1 MEALFDDAGL
11 YPFPNEAVFVPEV
24 LGNLEQFWRREDDL
38 PPLLK
43 IGLVRD
49 TGDWESRLA
58 FFPRGVAAVSIE
70 AAATARRILHL
81 RPYSAP
87 ARETPYRGHRAFR
100 ARRRIPAFAEMTSE

>member
-1 MEALFDDAGL
+1 ML
-11 YPFPNEAVFVPEV
+11 YLSHCF
-24 LGNLEQFWRREDDL
+24 RRYRQTYYDL
-38 PPLLK
+38 LQS
-43 IGLVRD
+43 VRD

-58 FFPRGVAAVSIE
+58 FFPRGVAAGSIE
-70 AAATARRILHL
+70 AAATARRILDL